1 MKSEFRN
8 KMSCRKMV
16 FVLSLCSFYLF
27 FFSGHDLSWAQQQ
40 GYPNKPIR
48 IIIPTGP
55 GGVSDLSVRVM
66 ADYLTAE
73 LKVPIIIDNKIGAN
87 GMIAGSTVLKA
98 DPDGYTILAS
108 SDASMIHGP
117 LESPNPPYNSFRD
130 FLTVGAYGVA
140 PHVYTV
146 YASSPFKTIMDFVNE
161 AKKTPGKLSVG
172 VTQLDSRLKVEKF
185 KKVAGINVKIIPM
198 PRVPELVSALI
209 GKHID
214 LMGLSYA
221 GSHPYIKSGEIR
233 VLFSNFRIP
242 GQSAPTLAEAGY
254 PDAGTVVIRNA
265 FSVSAKTPKPI
276 YEKLVV
282 TFERVA
288 KKPDL
293 HKKWEAMGIMPDYM
307 SPAEFNADMKKK
319 WDNEA
324 NLMEELGL
332 IKK

>member
-1 MKSEFRN
+1 MKSEFRD

-16 FVLSLCSFYLF
+16 FVLSLCWFFLF

-48 IIIPTGP
+48 IVIPTGP
-55 GGVSDLSVRVM
+55 GGVSDLSIRVM

-73 LKVPIIIDNKIGAN
+73 LKVPIIVENKIGAS
-87 GMIAGSTVLKA
+87 GMIAGAAVLKA
-98 DPDGYTILAS
+98 NPDGYTLLAS
-108 SDASMIHGP
+108 SDGSMIHGP
-117 LESPNPPYNSFRD
+117 LELPNPPYNTFKD
-130 FLTVGAYGVA
+130 FLHVGGYGVA

-146 YASSPFKTIMDFVNE
+146 YASSPFKTIVDFVRE

-185 KKVAGINVKIIPM
+185 EQVVGVDLKIIPM

-233 VLFSNFRIP
+233 MLFSNFRIP

-254 PDAGTVVIRNA
+254 PDAGTVVIRNGL
-265 FSVSAKTPKPI
+265 SVSAKTPKPI

-282 TFERVA
+282 TLERVA
-288 KKPDL
+288 KNPEL
-293 HKKWEAMGIMPDYM
+293 HKKWIDMGIMPDYK
-307 SPAEFNADMKKK
+307 SPAEYTADMKKK
-319 WDNEA
+319 WDNES
-324 NLMEELGL
+324 NLMKELGL